1 MWRISFDGLDGY
13 AILSSGLVL
22 YLATWSVTNRSK
34 PCSTKPRKQTRE
46 AFIRHI
52 ISLEHA
58 MATPMPETETCH
70 HLVVL
75 NPAEQQQ
82 EVTVVPSQ
90 SIVTGSVEN
99 AFAPT
104 DIPWPMAERLRGI
117 LNLSGVKAISFL
129 AL

>member
-1 MWRISFDGLDGY
+1 
-13 AILSSGLVL
+13 
-22 YLATWSVTNRSK
+22 
-34 PCSTKPRKQTRE
+34 
-46 AFIRHI
+46 
-52 ISLEHA
+52 
-58 MATPMPETETCH
+58 MATPMPETETRH